1 MDTGKK
7 ERLPF
12 AALFVLILGTFMG
25 ILDASIVNVALP
37 RLMAIFHASADR
49 IQWVMTIYLLV
60 GGMVIP
66 ASGYLGDRFGYKT
79 LYLLAIGF
87 FTVTSGLCGAAWSTN
102 SLIIAR
108 ALQALGGGMMIPL
121 SMAMVYQI
129 WPREKI
135 GTALGLWGLT
145 MTVAPAI
152 GPTLGGYLTEYYT
165 WRLVF
170 YINLP
175 IGFLTILLGLL
186 WLKET
191 PRQTGLRLDLPGLFL
206 VGAACFMTLLALSKG
221 QDWGWTS
228 QAIVTLFLGAFFCFA
243 LFALWELQVPNPILD
258 VRLLQ
263 NGVYTL
269 SVLATSAAQMALFIG
284 VFLIPIFCQ
293 NVQGYSP
300 MQTGLILMPA
310 ALTAGFI
317 MPLAGRLFDRV
328 GAVPP
333 GLIGL
338 GVLTVTTYILRNLTA
353 DAPVHYLQFWLCM
366 RSVGLGLCMMP
377 LTTAGMNTVPDFLV
391 GRASALMNV
400 VRQIAASFS
409 IALVSYVLVNRAA
422 FHGYR
427 LAEGVSYLAPFG
439 PVAYARAEAGVA
451 QVAGPAVARAA
462 TPSVI
467 WGMIQ
472 KQAAVLAVGDAF
484 LVATLMAA
492 AAVPFALFLGK
503 KRVAAARWREEERWG
518 AAAVPAQAGLPP
530 EVV

>member
-1 MDTGKK
+1 MDAGKK

-12 AALFVLILGTFMG
+12 TALFVLILGTFMG

-37 RLMAIFHASADR
+37 RLMAIFNASADQ

-66 ASGYLGDRFGYKT
+66 ASGYLGDRYGYKT
-79 LYLLAIGF
+79 VYLAAVGF
-87 FTVTSGLCGAAWSTN
+87 FAVTSGLCGAAWSTN
-102 SLIIAR
+102 SLIVAR

-135 GTALGLWGLT
+135 GMALGLWGLT

-152 GPTLGGYLTEYYT
+152 GPTLGGYLTEYFT
-165 WRLVF
+165 WRLIF

-175 IGFLTILLGLL
+175 IGLLTILLGLL

-191 PRQTGLRLDLPGLFL
+191 PRQVGLRLDLPGLFL

-228 QAIVTLFLGAFFCFA
+228 QAIVTLFLASFFCFV
-243 LFALWELQVPNPILD
+243 LFALWELHAPNPVLD

-263 NGVYTL
+263 NGVFTL
-269 SVLATSAAQMALFIG
+269 SVLTTSAAQMALFIA
-284 VFLIPIFCQ
+284 VFIVPIFCQ

-310 ALTAGFI
+310 ALTAGFV

-338 GVLTVTTYILRNLTA
+338 VVLTVTTYILRHLAA
-353 DAPVHYLQFWLCM
+353 DAPVRYLQFWLCM
-366 RSVGLGLCMMP
+366 RSVGLGLAMMP

-400 VRQIAASFS
+400 VRQITGSFA
-409 IALVSYVLVNRAA
+409 IAVVSYVLVNRMA
-422 FHGYR
+422 FHAHR
-427 LAEGVSYLAPFG
+427 LAEGASYLAPFG
-439 PVAYARAEAGVA
+439 PVAYVRVEAGVA
-451 QVAGPAVARAA
+451 QMVGPAAAKTA
-462 TPSVI
+462 TPGVI
-467 WGMIQ
+467 WGMVQ
-472 KQAAVLAVGDAF
+472 KQAAVLASGDAF
-484 LVATLMAA
+484 LVGTLFS
-492 AAVPFALFLGK
+492 AVAIPFALFLGK
-503 KRVAAARWREEERWG
+503 KRVAAARRREEERWSSLGPAHG
-518 AAAVPAQAGLPP
+518 APPPAR
-530 EVV
+530 